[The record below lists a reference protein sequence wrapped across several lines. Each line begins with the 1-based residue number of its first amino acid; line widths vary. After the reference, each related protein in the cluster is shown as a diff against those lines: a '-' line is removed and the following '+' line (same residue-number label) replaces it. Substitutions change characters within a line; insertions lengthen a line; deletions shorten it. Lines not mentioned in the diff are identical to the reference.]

1 MVVPA
6 RELLGVVAV
15 EGGFGRMKHTLAV
28 LVENRPGVLVRV
40 AGLFSRRGFNI
51 ESLTV
56 GRTENPDVS
65 RMTIEVDGDD
75 RLIEQVTKQL
85 HKLIDVIKISD
96 ISREE
101 YVDRD
106 LVMIKVAAEPSQR
119 VEIMQMAGIFR
130 ARVVDLGRKTMTLEC
145 TGNEGKIN
153 AFEESL
159 RPYGIKELVRT
170 GKSPCCAAANLPASA
185 PEAAATMNETDPG
198 TFDDS
203 RMGVSSRRR
212 EDRVWRSA
220 QQKP

>member
-1 MVVPA
+1 
-6 RELLGVVAV
+6 
-15 EGGFGRMKHTLAV
+15 MKHTLAV

-51 ESLTV
+51 DSLTV

-65 RMTIEVDGDD
+65 RMTIVVDGDA
-75 RLIEQVTKQL
+75 RVIEQVTKQL

-96 ISREE
+96 ISDEE

-106 LVMIKVAAEPSQR
+106 LVLIKVTAEPAQR
-119 VEIMQMAGIFR
+119 VEIMQMAGVFR

-159 RPYGIKELVRT
+159 RPYGIRELVRT
-170 GKSPCCAAANLPASA
+170 GKVAMLRGTRFAS
-185 PEAAATMNETDPG
+185 
-198 TFDDS
+198 
-203 RMGVSSRRR
+203 VSGAGGR
-212 EDRVWRSA
+212 EGNDE
-220 QQKP
+220 

>member
-1 MVVPA
+1 MITAARSAMVVPA
-6 RELLGVVAV
+6 RELLGVLAV

-170 GKSPCCAAANLPASA
+170 GKVAMLRGSKFAGVGS
-185 PEAAATMNETDPG
+185 G
-198 TFDDS
+198 TRSSSDD
-203 RMGVSSRRR
+203 
-212 EDRVWRSA
+212 E
-220 QQKP
+220 